1 MKIIKNIFTLYCILC
16 FPKLIAQTNNIL
28 KNGDFE
34 TSEVKPWSSGVE
46 QIEISS
52 DNVHSGSY
60 ALEIKKGGQKIS
72 QTITVKPNSKYRIC
86 GYLKTSSGAETLEL
100 VW

>member
-1 MKIIKNIFTLYCILC
+1 MKILKNIFTLYCISC
-16 FPKLIAQTNNIL
+16 FPQLFAQTNNLL

-34 TSEVKPWSSGVE
+34 TGEVKPWSSGVE

-72 QTITVKPNSKYRIC
+72 QTITIKSNSN
-86 GYLKTSSGAETLEL
+86 LEFPGI
-100 VW
+100 